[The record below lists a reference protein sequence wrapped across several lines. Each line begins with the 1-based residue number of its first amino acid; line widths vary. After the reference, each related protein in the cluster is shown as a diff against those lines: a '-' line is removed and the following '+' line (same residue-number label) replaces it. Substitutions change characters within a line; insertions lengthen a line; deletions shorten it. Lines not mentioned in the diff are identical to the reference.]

1 MGRDRQGS
9 LLLLHI
15 TFQNLSRDN
24 FGEDPLP
31 QEVAE
36 VLPGFVLH
44 HARAITPK
52 NLAISPMIQG
62 EPSTYPCPLSRNHLF
77 SIFSPDLHPLITYN
91 NVQHAYFP

>member
-1 MGRDRQGS
+1 MVRERQGS

-62 EPSTYPCPLSRNHLF
+62 RAIDLPQSALQEPFVFDILTGLASLNYL
-77 SIFSPDLHPLITYN
+77 
-91 NVQHAYFP
+91 